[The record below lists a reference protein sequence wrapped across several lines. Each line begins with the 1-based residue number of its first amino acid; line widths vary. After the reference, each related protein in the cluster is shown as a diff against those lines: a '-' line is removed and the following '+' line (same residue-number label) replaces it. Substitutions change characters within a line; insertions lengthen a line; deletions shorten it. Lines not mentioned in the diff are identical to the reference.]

1 MTLER
6 AEVAIVGGGLVGLS
20 VAYGLRRLGI
30 DVVVLDT
37 CNAAAAAYRA
47 NFGLIWTQTKG
58 IAFRPYATLSR
69 QAAALW
75 PDFGNEI
82 EGRSDTDI
90 GLEMTGGIKLCH
102 SHQEM
107 ETYGLLMARQFDTDL
122 PVPDAYTQLDRKA
135 IGEILPDVGP
145 SVVGGFLCKLD
156 GALNPIRLFTALRI
170 ALQKMEARILSDR
183 SVEDIHAEMS
193 GYRLTTSAGMILADK
208 VVLAAGLGNRTLGTK
223 VGLNLSVEPI
233 RGQILVTQ
241 RLERFIGVPTHVI
254 RQTSDASVIIGD
266 SKEDVGIDD
275 GNNIAVMGDIA
286 RRAIASFPRLADVSI
301 VRAWGG
307 LRIMTPDGSPIY
319 ASSRRFPGVFA
330 INVHSGVTLAP
341 IHAGPIAGWIAG
353 HAQPLMGAA
362 FAEER
367 FHAQAA

>member
-1 MTLER
+1 MILER

-20 VAYGLRRLGI
+20 VAYGLRRHGI

-69 QAAALW
+69 QAAAFW
-75 PDFGNEI
+75 PDFGTELENK
-82 EGRSDTDI
+82 SDTDI
-90 GLEMTGGIKLCH
+90 GLEVNGGIKLCH

-107 ETYGLLMARQFDTDL
+107 EAYGSLMARQFDAEL
-122 PVPDAYTQLDRKA
+122 PVPDAYIQLDRKA
-135 IGEILPDVGP
+135 IGEILPGVGP
-145 SVVGGFLCKLD
+145 TVVGGFLCKLD
-156 GALNPIRLFTALRI
+156 GALNPIRLFTALRV
-170 ALQKMEARILSDR
+170 ALQGAEARILSDCN
-183 SVEDIHAEMS
+183 VNDIHAEKS
-193 GYRLTTSAGMILADK
+193 GYRLATSAGTVLADK
-208 VVLAAGLGNRTLGTK
+208 VVLAAGLGNRALGARAA
-223 VGLNLSVEPI
+223 LNLPVEPV

-319 ASSRRFPGVFA
+319 AASRRFPGIFA

-341 IHAGPIAGWIAG
+341 IHAGPIADWIAG
-353 HAQPLMGAA
+353 HAEPLMGGA
-362 FAEER
+362 FAEGR